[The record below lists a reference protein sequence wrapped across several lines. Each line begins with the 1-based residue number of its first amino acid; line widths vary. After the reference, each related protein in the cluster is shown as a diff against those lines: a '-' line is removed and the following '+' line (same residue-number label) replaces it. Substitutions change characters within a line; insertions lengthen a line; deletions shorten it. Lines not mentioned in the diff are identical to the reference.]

1 MNIYWEYKMKNNYE
15 IITETLKETV
25 GLEYEPVGI
34 KFYEKTPL
42 NGIQKADD
50 HRMCQLVMRAR
61 KGETLVLTKE
71 GISCPAA
78 AAAIG
83 FKPLPKNLQDGSML
97 QGYGIFRDKEAAVKV
112 MEYMPRLEQG
122 KYEAVV
128 AKPLKDWEKNPD
140 VIVIEDEVEKLMWIA
155 LAYLNEEGGRLNM
168 STSILQAVCVDSVVL
183 PYKSQK
189 INMSFGCYGC
199 RDATDAKPNE
209 AILGIPFSKLDMI
222 YENIK
227 YLKSKAIDR
236 SRAKQVYQAFSKRIE
251 DKQNIPH
258 QAK

>member
-1 MNIYWEYKMKNNYE
+1 MKEDYK
-15 IITETLKETV
+15 IVAETLKEAV

-42 NGIQKADD
+42 NGIQKAED

-61 KGETLVLTKE
+61 KGEKLMLVKE

-78 AAAIG
+78 AAALG
-83 FKPLPKNLQDGSML
+83 FKLLPKNLRDGSML

-112 MEYMPRLEQG
+112 MEDMPRLEQD

-128 AKPLKDWEKNPD
+128 AKPLKDWEENPD

-183 PYKSQK
+183 PFLSQR

-199 RDATDAKPNE
+199 RDATDTKPNE
-209 AILGIPFSKLDMI
+209 AILGIPFPKLDMTI
-222 YENIK
+222 ENIK

-236 SRAKQVYQAFSKRIE
+236 SRAKQVYQAFSKRVE
-251 DKQNIPH
+251 GTVK
-258 QAK
+258 

>member
-1 MNIYWEYKMKNNYE
+1 MKTKFE
-15 IITETLKETV
+15 KIAETLKDSV

-34 KFYEKTPL
+34 KFYETYSQ
-42 NGIQKADD
+42 NGIPKADD
-50 HRMCQLVMRAR
+50 HRLCQLVMRAR
-61 KGETLVLTKE
+61 NGEKLILTKD

-78 AAAIG
+78 AAALG
-83 FKPLPKNLQDGSML
+83 FKPLPKNLEDGTML
-97 QGYGIFRDKEAAVKV
+97 QGYGIFRDKNSAVNV
-112 MEYMPRLEQG
+112 MNDMPHIEQG

-128 AKPLKDWEKNPD
+128 AMPLKDWEENPD

-155 LAYLNEEGGRLNM
+155 LAYLNEDGGRLDM

-183 PYKSQK
+183 PFKSQK
-189 INMSFGCYGC
+189 IYMSFGCYGC

-222 YENIK
+222 TENLK
-227 YLKSKAIDR
+227 YLKTKAIDR

-251 DKQNIPH
+251 E
-258 QAK
+258 AKK

>member
-1 MNIYWEYKMKNNYE
+1 MNNNYE
-15 IITETLKETV
+15 ILEETLKEAV

-34 KFYEKTPL
+34 KFYEKALL
-42 NGIQKADD
+42 NGIQKAED

-112 MEYMPRLEQG
+112 MEDMPRLEQG

-128 AKPLKDWEKNPD
+128 AKPLKDWEEKPD
-140 VIVIEDEVEKLMWIA
+140 LIVIEDEVEKLMWIA

-168 STSILQAVCVDSVVL
+168 STSILQAVCVDSIVL
-183 PYKSQK
+183 PFKSQK

-199 RDATDAKPNE
+199 RDATDTKPNE
-209 AILGIPFSKLDMI
+209 AILGIPFSKLGMTI
-222 YENIK
+222 ENIK

-236 SRAKQVYQAFSKRIE
+236 SRAKQVYQAFSKRDE
-251 DKQNIPH
+251 ETVK
-258 QAK
+258 